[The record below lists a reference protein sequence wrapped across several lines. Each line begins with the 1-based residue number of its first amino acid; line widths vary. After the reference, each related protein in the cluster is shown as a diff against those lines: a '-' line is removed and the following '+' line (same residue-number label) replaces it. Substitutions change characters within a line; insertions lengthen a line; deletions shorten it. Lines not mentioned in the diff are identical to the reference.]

1 VRISRKDVFRNTV
14 SSSNTVTTPSGNV
27 SSQSTVFSPSSIYFL
42 PVMYL
47 LQVQLYFHSINV
59 STPNT
64 IFPVSP
70 STVSTPS
77 GMVSS
82 QSTVF
87 SLLSFNPEY

>member
-1 VRISRKDVFRNTV
+1 
-14 SSSNTVTTPSGNV
+14 
-27 SSQSTVFSPSSIYFL
+27 
-42 PVMYL
+42 MYL